1 MQFKVSLQIP
11 FIGGV
16 EGSWEPSDVER
27 EAAWELYVELV
38 TRISVVEL
46 DPEDGK
52 LRESMTSLYQLF
64 AITRDILKR
73 YGPNVAKAGNSKISF
88 GALAVLML
96 NGAVRP
102 VLAHWHPRLMAY
114 EELRPSNLDSTT
126 HEKQWEYAGEL
137 RRELESTRIVLTEIA
152 TLMGNVARVTSLL
165 PHDLP
170 QHHPPNQRER
180 SSENNSGPADQ

>member
-11 FIGGV
+11 FIGGI

-52 LRESMTSLYQLF
+52 LRESLTSMYQLF

-73 YGPNVAKAGNSKISF
+73 YGPDVAKAGNSKISF

-102 VLAHWHPRLMAY
+102 ILAHWHPRLSSY
-114 EELRPSNLDSTT
+114 EELRPRNIDSTT
-126 HEKQWEYAGEL
+126 YEKQWEHAAQL
-137 RRELESTRIVLTEIA
+137 RQELECTRIVLTEIA
-152 TLMGNVARVTSLL
+152 TLMGDVARVTSLL
-165 PHDLP
+165 PDDLP
-170 QHHPPNQRER
+170 QHQPPNQRSQ
-180 SSENNSGPADQ
+180 SSDRPTSEES